1 MNNSNRW
8 SFETGQRHYEIALE
22 KDLFGEWI
30 LTRYWGG
37 KGSCRFG
44 QKSQWVES
52 FAMGLE
58 EAEII
63 KEIRIKRGYRL
74 V

>member
-1 MNNSNRW
+1 MNRW
-8 SFETGQRHYEIALE
+8 RFETDRRYYEIALE

-37 KGSCRFG
+37 KGSSHFG

-52 FAMGLE
+52 FDLGLE
-58 EAEII
+58 EAEKI
-63 KEIRIKRGYRL
+63 KKIRIKRGYRSSRN
-74 V
+74 